1 MRSELIGYADRFS
14 YSPGD
19 RIRVMART
27 DQAKYR
33 ATIVR
38 VIHGDEN
45 PEGPGF
51 KEQVLETDING
62 EYPGRKQTTF
72 SGSGGTRLLTGT
84 SENLIASTGGRSL
97 FSKELGKA
105 R

>member
-14 YSPGD
+14 YSPAD

-38 VIHGDEN
+38 LIHGDEN

-62 EYPGRKQTTF
+62 EYPGRK
-72 SGSGGTRLLTGT
+72 SRLLLAVPVGHDF
-84 SENLIASTGGRSL
+84 LRVQA
-97 FSKELGKA
+97 KA
-105 R
+105 